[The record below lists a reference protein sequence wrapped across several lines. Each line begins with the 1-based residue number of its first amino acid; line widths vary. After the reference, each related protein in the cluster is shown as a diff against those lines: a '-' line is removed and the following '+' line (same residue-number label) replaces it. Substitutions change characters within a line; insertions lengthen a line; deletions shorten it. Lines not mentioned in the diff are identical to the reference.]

1 MTAEEEIEAYYQQC
15 ADEHKAHEYRK
26 TMGGLSR
33 HYQAAG
39 ILEGFFE
46 GALKEAA
53 ALDEEA
59 WRGMHEIY
67 KAAKRIRGLMEWE
80 FNFAK
85 KRIAELHPALAEQ
98 LPEDI

>member
-26 TMGGLSR
+26 TMVGLSR
-33 HYQAAG
+33 YYDSAKILEEFFAGALREAAG
-39 ILEGFFE
+39 
-46 GALKEAA
+46 
-53 ALDEEA
+53 LDEEA

-85 KRIAELHPALAEQ
+85 KRIAELHPALANQ
-98 LPEDI
+98 LPANI